1 MPPPSR
7 MTRRF
12 LLGLCAAVIGSFAL
26 ASPAAADQPV
36 TVFAAASLKNALD
49 AAADA
54 WSEASGHA
62 VRITYAGSSALAR
75 QIEHGAPADLFLSAN
90 VKWMD
95 YLEKEGLIEPES
107 RRDLLGNSLVLVAPK
122 ASTQSLAISPE
133 LDLAAALDGGRLA
146 VANTAA
152 VPAGLYARQAL
163 TSLGL
168 WKGVKPHLAEAQ
180 DVRAALALVARAEA
194 PLGIVYATDAN
205 AEPGVKV
212 LDTFPSASHDPIIY
226 PAALVR
232 PAGNENAAA
241 LLRFL
246 ASEAAATH
254 FRAQGFTV
262 LR

>member
-49 AAADA
+49 AATDA

-95 YLEKEGLIEPES
+95 YLEKDGVIEPDS

-133 LDLAAALDGGRLA
+133 LDLAAALEGASEG
-146 VANTAA
+146 
-152 VPAGLYARQAL
+152 AL
-163 TSLGL
+163 VLL
-168 WKGVKPHLAEAQ
+168 DEIGVGTDPGEA
-180 DVRAALALVARAEA
+180 AALAQAFLELLLTRELRILATTHLAPLKRFAQEAERCLNAAVSLDEDGRPTFELLLGRSGRSYALEVVRQAGLPASLIARAAELHRGEA
-194 PLGIVYATDAN
+194 
-205 AEPGVKV
+205 
-212 LDTFPSASHDPIIY
+212 
-226 PAALVR
+226 
-232 PAGNENAAA
+232 
-241 LLRFL
+241 
-246 ASEAAATH
+246 
-254 FRAQGFTV
+254 
-262 LR
+262 